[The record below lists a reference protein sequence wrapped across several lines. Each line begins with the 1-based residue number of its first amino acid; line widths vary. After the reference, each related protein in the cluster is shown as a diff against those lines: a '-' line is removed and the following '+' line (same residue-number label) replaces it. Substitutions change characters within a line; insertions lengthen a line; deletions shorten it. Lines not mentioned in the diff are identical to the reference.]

1 MSFLAGLELEKE
13 ANYTRTLNG
22 AKTHSSTGDACL
34 DFFSVAGGMRYR
46 KPNNQIQLFERA
58 YIENPELAM
67 KLLFYIRDIRGGLG
81 ERNLFRTL
89 IRHVAKI
96 WPESAKKNVPLI
108 AEYGRWDDLIC
119 LMGTPAQETA
129 VQVIR
134 SQLDMDLEAVK
145 RRENGEF
152 NTHISLLAKWL
163 PSCNTSSK
171 RTRGQAKV
179 LIKALQID
187 ERSYRKM
194 LAKLRANSY
203 ITECRLTHKCIDKIN
218 YEAVPAGAML
228 KYHNSFQRNDKERFS
243 QYIAKASQGKKKI
256 HCDTLYPY
264 EILKPFFK
272 YFCANYVK
280 GANVLEAL
288 WKNQTTEIAVQN
300 AICVIDTSASMYWDV
315 KPALISQAL
324 GLYYAERCQ
333 GIFHNYLIT
342 FESNPHL
349 IKIRGNTL
357 QDKIRYLKSIPWGHN
372 TNLEAVFELIL
383 QRAMRSGAN
392 QEEMPSVLYIISD
405 MEFDCAIQ
413 NPDKTIYDNAKK
425 RFESC
430 GYQLPAVV
438 FHNVNSWQTQMPVTA
453 HTKGTAL
460 TSGAGTVS
468 FKHKFDGNVTPM
480 SHMLKV
486 LMSER
491 YQNVHA

>member
-1 MSFLAGLELEKE
+1 
-13 ANYTRTLNG
+13 
-22 AKTHSSTGDACL
+22 
-34 DFFSVAGGMRYR
+34 MRYR
-46 KPNNQIQLFERA
+46 NVNKQIRLFERA

-89 IRHVAKI
+89 IRHVAKV

-108 AEYGRWDDLIC
+108 AEYGRWDDLMC

-134 SQLDMDLEAVK
+134 SQLDIDLEAVK

-152 NTHISLLAKWL
+152 NAHISLLAKWL
-163 PSCNTSSK
+163 PSSNTSSK

-203 ITECRLTHKCIDKIN
+203 ITECRLTHKCTDKIN

-228 KYHNSFQRNDKERFS
+228 KYRSSFQRNDKKRFS
-243 QYIAKASQGKKKI
+243 QYIKKAAQGKKKI
-256 HCDTLYPY
+256 HCNTLYPY

-272 YFCANYVK
+272 CFLADYIK
-280 GANVLEAL
+280 GEDVLEAL
-288 WKNQTTEIAVQN
+288 WKNQSTEIATQN
-300 AICVIDTSASMYWDV
+300 AICIVDTSGSMFYCS
-315 KPALISQAL
+315 KNAPQPALIAQAL

-333 GIFHNYLIT
+333 GTFHNYIIT
-342 FESNPHL
+342 FESNPSL
-349 IKIRGNTL
+349 VKIYGNTL
-357 QDKIRYLKSIPWGHN
+357 RDKLRYLNTVSWGGS

-383 QRAMRSGAN
+383 QTAVKSNAS

-405 MEFDCAIQ
+405 MEFNCAIE
-413 NPDKTIYDNAKK
+413 NPDKTIYDNAKD

-430 GYQLPAVV
+430 GYHLPAVV
-438 FHNVNSWQTQMPVTA
+438 FHNVNSWQMQAPVTA

-460 TSGAGTVS
+460 TSGAGTAS
-468 FKHKFDGNVTPM
+468 FKHKFDGNVTPLN
-480 SHMLKV
+480 HMLEV